1 MRKNNLKKLAFAIT
15 LVCSMNMTSTVFAKG
30 HTLIGE
36 YPKGEILSFGASL
49 NKQQE
54 ADLRKYFGAP
64 SDIDATYVTTEVAVK
79 QLGLPESA
87 IKTYK
92 GGWYSSAYV
101 KLNDKKTGVNV
112 KANNLTLVTDDM
124 LANALITSG
133 ILNADVIASA
143 PFKVTGES
151 ALAGILAG
159 AEEILGTELSQEN
172 KETAQKEIETTLDLA
187 DEIGQKEAS
196 SIINDIKAEVIKDSP
211 TTNVQIENIVVN
223 IANNYN
229 VNLSPESKAKVVSL
243 MSDVNKLDINYKDI
257 KATLEKATE
266 KFREDMKALGKE
278 IKESGIFEKMWN
290 WVKNLWNSFLDL
302 FRNESV
308 ENIENETSV
317 SGNDSIDD
325 TNNEKNNNEDNFINE
340 EEQSSS
346 LDESNVDG
354 SVNKEESSLGET
366 EIQEGVNSES
376 VDTSK
381 DNVGDSKDDNSV
393 VNQKESD
400 DETNDKEVN
409 NNVTTE

>member
-346 LDESNVDG
+346 LGESNVDG

>member
-346 LDESNVDG
+346 LGESNVDG
-354 SVNKEESSLGET
+354 NVNKEESSLGET
-366 EIQEGVNSES
+366 EIQEGINSEY

-393 VNQKESD
+393 VNQKESN

>member
-30 HTLIGE
+30 RTLIGE

-187 DEIGQKEAS
+187 NEIGQKEAS

-346 LDESNVDG
+346 LGESNVDG
-354 SVNKEESSLGET
+354 NVNKEESSLGET
-366 EIQEGVNSES
+366 EIQEGINSES

>member
-317 SGNDSIDD
+317 SGNNSIDD
-325 TNNEKNNNEDNFINE
+325 TNNEKNNNEDNFVNE

-346 LDESNVDG
+346 LGESNVDG
-354 SVNKEESSLGET
+354 SVNREESSLGET

-381 DNVGDSKDDNSV
+381 DNVGDSKEDNSV
-393 VNQKESD
+393 VSQKESN

>member
-325 TNNEKNNNEDNFINE
+325 TNNEKNNNEDNFVNE

-346 LDESNVDG
+346 LGESNVDG

-393 VNQKESD
+393 VNQKESN

>member
-325 TNNEKNNNEDNFINE
+325 TNNEKNNNEDNFVNE

-346 LDESNVDG
+346 LGESNVDG
-354 SVNKEESSLGET
+354 NVNKEESSLGET
-366 EIQEGVNSES
+366 EIQEGINSEY

-393 VNQKESD
+393 VNQKESN

>member
-346 LDESNVDG
+346 LGESNVDG
-354 SVNKEESSLGET
+354 NVNKEESSLGET
-366 EIQEGVNSES
+366 EIQEGINSES

>member
-325 TNNEKNNNEDNFINE
+325 TNNEKNNNEDNFVNE

-346 LDESNVDG
+346 LGESNVDG

-381 DNVGDSKDDNSV
+381 DNVGDSKEDNSV
-393 VNQKESD
+393 VSQKESN

>member
-325 TNNEKNNNEDNFINE
+325 TNNEKNNNEDNFVNE

-346 LDESNVDG
+346 LGESNVDG

>member
-346 LDESNVDG
+346 LGESNVDG
-354 SVNKEESSLGET
+354 NVNKEESSLGET
-366 EIQEGVNSES
+366 EIQEGINSEY

>member
-159 AEEILGTELSQEN
+159 AEEIMGAELSQEN
-172 KETAQKEIETTLDLA
+172 KETAQKEIGTTLDLA
-187 DEIGQKEAS
+187 EEIGQKEAS

-229 VNLSPESKAKVVSL
+229 INLSPESKAKVVSL
-243 MSDVNKLDINYKDI
+243 MSDVNELDINYKDV
-257 KATLEKATE
+257 KGTLEKATE

-290 WVKNLWNSFLDL
+290 WMKNLWNSFLDL
-302 FRNESV
+302 FRNKNV
-308 ENIENETSV
+308 ENIETETGV
-317 SGNDSIDD
+317 SEDGFIDEKDTEQNNVNDSL
-325 TNNEKNNNEDNFINE
+325 INE
-340 EEQSSS
+340 EEQSPS
-346 LDESNVDG
+346 LGESDATG
-354 SVNKEESSLGET
+354 DSEETLGET
-366 EIQEGVNSES
+366 EVQEDDKETLGETEVIEDNNLPDSDVTE
-376 VDTSK
+376 TTGN
-381 DNVGDSKDDNSV
+381 NVGEEETDKDLSNSV
-393 VNQKESD
+393 N
-400 DETNDKEVN
+400 
-409 NNVTTE
+409 

>member
-346 LDESNVDG
+346 LGESNVDG

-393 VNQKESD
+393 INQQESD
-400 DETNDKEVN
+400 DETNYKEVN

>member
-346 LDESNVDG
+346 LGESNVDG

-393 VNQKESD
+393 VNQKESN